1 MPRALEK
8 LNLKHRQAARMRVEG
23 MSNQEIAEALNTKP
37 ETVVKWWSDPLIRE
51 EIDRLGDLADNALAN
66 RMATAGIQALE
77 ALTEIAQKPSRDPQT
92 DDSTKIRASTEILD
106 RIPSTAR
113 VKERGGDGDGMGN
126 IQNILAF
133 VNGMTDQQLAKAL
146 GAWHGQEELPAG
158 DVIDG
163 TAA

>member
-1 MPRALEK
+1 MPNPLKK
-8 LNLKHRQAARMRVEG
+8 LDLRHRQAARMRVEG
-23 MSNQEIAEALNTKP
+23 MSNADIAEGLKVKV
-37 ETVVKWWSDPLIRE
+37 ETLIGWWADPLVRE

-66 RMATAGIQALE
+66 RLATAGIQALE
-77 ALTEIAQKPSRDPQT
+77 TLTEIAQKPSRDPQA

-106 RIPSTAR
+106 RIPSTSR

-133 VNGMTDQQLAKAL
+133 VNGMSDQQLAKAL